1 MKKFFETIGFWGLML
16 LCGYLVGLAL
26 DAIHADMTFIGF
38 VFSGLIYSLVWER
51 KQIKKDYVSS
61 DIYEEQLARCR
72 LKYERNIGN
81 RLDLFAIK
89 KTCNVTGELVSV
101 YFHPY
106 KEDGKRML
114 KFNGCGI
121 RDECEGCEKCVNES
135 FEIVH
140 KLNTGKETFESTQ
153 AFKVKSSDD

>member
-1 MKKFFETIGFWGLML
+1 MKKLLGDVGFLGLWL
-16 LCGYLVGLAL
+16 LCGYLVGFVLE
-26 DAIHADMTFIGF
+26 AIHADMSFIGF
-38 VFSGLIYSLVWER
+38 VLSGLIYSLVWEH
-51 KQIKKDYVSS
+51 KQIKKDYVSN
-61 DIYEEQLARCR
+61 DFYEERLARCR

-101 YFHPY
+101 YFHPFI
-106 KEDGKRML
+106 EDGKRML

-140 KLNTGKETFESTQ
+140 KLNTGEETFESTQ